1 MPSAMPRAISHST
14 QFTQFLKREQYSY
27 KLFDTYELLKFILKA
42 KKKSAQAKKIHEF
55 IIALET
61 AIKVYRNCNRFVITD
76 LIKEYLA
83 SKPNSTTK
91 YSIIYKNNIII
102 STCRIIYTKTLGYF
116 NLVYT
121 NSEYRNKKI
130 CQTHIQHL
138 INCFK
143 LPIYELHVIKN
154 NVPAIKCYK
163 NLGFINQDKNQDKK
177 NNFLMR
183 LKI

>member
-1 MPSAMPRAISHST
+1 M

-27 KLFDTYELLKFILKA
+27 KLFDTYELLKFILKS

-61 AIKVYRNCNRFVITD
+61 AIKVYRNHNKFAITD

-83 SKPNSTTK
+83 SKPNNTTK

-116 NLVYT
+116 NLVYV
-121 NSEYRNKKI
+121 NSDYRNKKI
-130 CQTHIQHL
+130 CQTHIKHL
-138 INCFK
+138 IDCFK
-143 LPIYELHVIKN
+143 LPKYELHVLKN
-154 NVPAIKCYK
+154 NAPAIKCYE
-163 NLGFINQDKNQDKK
+163 NIGFTKIEQPSNKIDI
-177 NNFLMR
+177 LMR
-183 LKI
+183 LKK